1 MVYTHRS
8 SSSPP
13 ITPSRL
19 PAEVIATSLVHSQS
33 APGDLSVV
41 VPPVPIPN
49 TAVKHH
55 SANGSRTQ
63 GSARVGRCQI
73 IKAALRGGFFA
84 STSHDRSLSS
94 GASMAFFFV
103 AGVAEPGRGAG
114 RGAERFFGR
123 GPDAWPRFRT
133 RRRGRQ
139 RSRANGEN
147 RGHRPRLQRR
157 RRCLRRRFGSGFSVA
172 GVADPGA
179 ARSVK
184 GYRIRRSRRAPY
196 RTPLRTFF

>member
-1 MVYTHRS
+1 MVHTHRS

-13 ITPSRL
+13 IPPSRL

-84 STSHDRSLSS
+84 STRRDRSLAA
-94 GASMAFFFV
+94 GASVAF
-103 AGVAEPGRGAG
+103 
-114 RGAERFFGR
+114 
-123 GPDAWPRFRT
+123 
-133 RRRGRQ
+133 
-139 RSRANGEN
+139 S
-147 RGHRPRLQRR
+147 L
-157 RRCLRRRFGSGFSVA
+157 
-172 GVADPGA
+172 
-179 ARSVK
+179 
-184 GYRIRRSRRAPY
+184 
-196 RTPLRTFF
+196 

>member
-1 MVYTHRS
+1 MVHSHHS

-13 ITPSRL
+13 IPPSRL

-84 STSHDRSLSS
+84 STRHDRGLAAAAAAASLSFLS
-94 GASMAFFFV
+94 PWV
-103 AGVAEPGRGAG
+103 ADPG
-114 RGAERFFGR
+114 RGAERFLST
-123 GPDAWPRFRT
+123 GPAAKRWFRL
-133 RRRGRQ
+133 RRVRDVARAPRRGR
-139 RSRANGEN
+139 
-147 RGHRPRLQRR
+147 
-157 RRCLRRRFGSGFSVA
+157 
-172 GVADPGA
+172 
-179 ARSVK
+179 
-184 GYRIRRSRRAPY
+184 
-196 RTPLRTFF
+196 

>member
-1 MVYTHRS
+1 MAHPHHP

-19 PAEVIATSLVHSQS
+19 PAEVIATSLVHSQP

-84 STSHDRSLSS
+84 STSHDRRLAA
-94 GASMAFFFV
+94 GASVAYFLV
-103 AGVAEPGRGAG
+103 AGIADPGRGAQ
-114 RGAERFFGR
+114 RFLVG
-123 GPDAWPRFRT
+123 DWM
-133 RRRGRQ
+133 
-139 RSRANGEN
+139 
-147 RGHRPRLQRR
+147 
-157 RRCLRRRFGSGFSVA
+157 
-172 GVADPGA
+172 
-179 ARSVK
+179 
-184 GYRIRRSRRAPY
+184 RRSCFEY
-196 RTPLRTFF
+196 VS

>member
-1 MVYTHRS
+1 MVYTHHS

-84 STSHDRSLSS
+84 STRHDRSLAAT
-94 GASMAFFFV
+94 ASMASFFV
-103 AGVAEPGRGAG
+103 AGGAELGRGAG

-123 GPDAWPRFRT
+123 GPDSNQGVRNRRLRDVAWGPMVKT
-133 RRRGRQ
+133 GAIVPGY
-139 RSRANGEN
+139 S
-147 RGHRPRLQRR
+147 
-157 RRCLRRRFGSGFSVA
+157 A
-172 GVADPGA
+172 GVAACAVVSD
-179 ARSVK
+179 
-184 GYRIRRSRRAPY
+184 
-196 RTPLRTFF
+196 LDFL

>member
-1 MVYTHRS
+1 MQMSENPFSVPQLDGSPHHS

-19 PAEVIATSLVHSQS
+19 PAEVIATSLVHSQP

-84 STSHDRSLSS
+84 STSRDRSLAAT
-94 GASMAFFFV
+94 ASMAFLFFFV
-103 AGVAEPGRGAG
+103 AGVADLGRGAG
-114 RGAERFFGR
+114 RGAEHFFGR
-123 GPDAWPRFRT
+123 GPDAEKRM
-133 RRRGRQ
+133 
-139 RSRANGEN
+139 RSRV
-147 RGHRPRLQRR
+147 
-157 RRCLRRRFGSGFSVA
+157 LRDVA
-172 GVADPGA
+172 
-179 ARSVK
+179 
-184 GYRIRRSRRAPY
+184 
-196 RTPLRTFF
+196 